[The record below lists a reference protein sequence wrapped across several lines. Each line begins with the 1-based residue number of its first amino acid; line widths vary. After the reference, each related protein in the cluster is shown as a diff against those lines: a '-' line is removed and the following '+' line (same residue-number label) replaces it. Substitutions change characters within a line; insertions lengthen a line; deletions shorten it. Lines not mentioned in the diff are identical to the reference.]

1 MIFFRKKTEH
11 VLMHANIPVIK
22 GIYSFSQHGFREIT
36 CIYNSEHLPLGTIK
50 NNQLS
55 LKRLNHW
62 IRWRGIPQYRVGL
75 LQLESRLE
83 IHDPLELLERE
94 YSLSVSDTY
103 WLKNVDDNTEWDD
116 INFFHRSFDQ
126 NGFGQ
131 AMFSSLNKQ
140 AGHYARHTPNN
151 TTCGYHRKAWFRRG
165 NDLYLLKGGSPF
177 YQQEP
182 INEWLASQI
191 AESLSIDAVHYD
203 VEIYE
208 NNIVSVCKAM
218 TNDHTD
224 LVTAGDVLNVENFSS
239 EQFQYAHY
247 VKLLQKHGIENVA
260 EKISDMLVMDY
271 LLMNSD
277 RHNQNHGILVD
288 SSTMKWL
295 DIAPVFDTG
304 TGLGCLVTDNEIL
317 SQETQNNCEL
327 FNAKHFSHELLLQY
341 INFKK
346 YDLSSLNSLPRLY
359 GEKLVQYQQLSGISN
374 NRIENAYRLFYRRIN
389 RLKKAAMMQNH

>member
-1 MIFFRKKTEH
+1 MHRDTP
-11 VLMHANIPVIK
+11 VLN
-22 GIYSFSQHGFREIT
+22 GTYSFSHHGFREVTKIIT
-36 CIYNSEHLPLGTIK
+36 PEHLPLGSITDGHF
-50 NNQLS
+50 S
-55 LKRLNHW
+55 LPRLNHW

-94 YSLSVSDTY
+94 YALSVSDTY
-103 WLKNVDDNTEWDD
+103 WLKNTDDKTEWDE
-116 INFFHRSFDQ
+116 INFFHRTFDQ

-131 AMFSSLNKQ
+131 AMFSTLNKH

-151 TTCGYHRKAWFRRG
+151 TTCGYHRKAWFRRHD
-165 NDLYLLKGGSPF
+165 DLYLLKGGSPF

-191 AESLSIDAVHYD
+191 ADLLGINAVHYD

-208 NNIVSVCKAM
+208 NNIVSSCIAM

-224 LVTAGDVLNVENFSS
+224 LITAGDILKTETSS
-239 EQFQYAHY
+239 PNQFQYSQY
-247 VKLLQKHGIENVA
+247 VSLLQRHGIQNVS
-260 EKISDMLVMDY
+260 EKISDMLVLDY
-271 LLMNSD
+271 LLMNTD
-277 RHNQNHGILVD
+277 RHNQNHGILID
-288 SSTMKWL
+288 SSTMQWL

-304 TGLGCLVTDNEIL
+304 TGLGCLVTDDEIL

-327 FNAKHFSHELLLQY
+327 FNAKHFSHELLLPY
-341 INFKK
+341 ITFNK
-346 YDLSSLNSLPRLY
+346 YDLSILNNLPRAY

-374 NRIENAYRLFYRRIN
+374 SRIENAYRLFYRRIN
-389 RLKKAAMMQNH
+389 RLKKAALAQSR

>member
-1 MIFFRKKTEH
+1 
-11 VLMHANIPVIK
+11 MHGDLPVVQ
-22 GIYSFSQHGFREIT
+22 GTYSFSHHGFREISK
-36 CIYNSEHLPLGTIK
+36 IINSGHLPAGSVVDGK
-50 NNQLS
+50 LS

-94 YSLSVSDTY
+94 YSLSLSDTY
-103 WLKNVDDNTEWDD
+103 WLKNTDDTVSWDD

-131 AMFSSLNKQ
+131 AMFSTINKH

-151 TTCGYHRKAWFRRG
+151 TTCGYHRKAWFRR
-165 NDLYLLKGGSPF
+165 NDTLYLLKGGSPF

-182 INEWLASQI
+182 INEWLASQV
-191 AESLSIDAVHYD
+191 AERLGIHAVHYD

-218 TNDHTD
+218 TDDHTD
-224 LVTAGDVLNVENFSS
+224 LVTAGDVLNSGTPPS
-239 EQFQYAHY
+239 DQFQYAY
-247 VKLLQKHGIENVA
+247 YIQLLQNHGISFVA
-260 EKISDMLVMDY
+260 EKMSDMLVMDY
-271 LLMNSD
+271 LLMNTD
-277 RHNQNHGILVD
+277 RHNQNHGILID
-288 SSTMKWL
+288 ASTMQWL

-304 TGLGCLVTDNEIL
+304 TGLGCLVADEKML

-327 FNAKHFSHELLLQY
+327 FNAKHFSHELLLPY
-341 INFKK
+341 ILFKR
-346 YDLSSLNSLPRLY
+346 YDFSALNDLPRDY
-359 GEKLVQYQQLSGISN
+359 GNKLVQFQQLSGISDA
-374 NRIENAYRLFYRRIN
+374 RIEYAYRLFYRRIN
-389 RLKKAAMMQNH
+389 RLKKASMSGLY